1 MLRFLK
7 AMTASGLNFDAPDF
21 SVALDVKDFK
31 VGTALATTSP
41 LTSQLDFGYIT
52 PDFSVANLPNVAD
65 LPNIPVI
72 APASASVGISTDL
85 QWAHCPISWMPFE
98 QPVVAADGHTYD
110 YESITQ
116 FFRNT
121 PPPVMGPMRIK
132 IGNKFLVHNWHL
144 IASLGNLRHFDIAPE
159 FNNPDNDTDSDD
171 NNSED
176 PV

>member
-1 MLRFLK
+1 MRRVLK
-7 AMTASGLNFDAPDF
+7 IMTASYGAIDVGSITCIGISVPNFT
-21 SVALDVKDFK
+21 
-31 VGTALATTSP
+31 VGTF
-41 LTSQLDFGYIT
+41 DDT
-52 PDFSVANLPNVAD
+52 PDFTLAD
-65 LPNIPVI
+65 LPNIPVIAPASASVGISTPDIPVI

-132 IGNKFLVHNWHL
+132 IGNKFLLHNWHL
-144 IASLGNLRHFDIAPE
+144 IASLGNIRHFDIAPE